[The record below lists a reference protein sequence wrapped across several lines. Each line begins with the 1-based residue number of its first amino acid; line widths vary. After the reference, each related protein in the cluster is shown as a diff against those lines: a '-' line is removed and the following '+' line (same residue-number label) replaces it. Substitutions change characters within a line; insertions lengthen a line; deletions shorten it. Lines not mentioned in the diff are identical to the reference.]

1 MASNISKRLDRI
13 ERIANELLNQSNP
26 PVYIRG
32 DDPEPEGE
40 YVRVVREYVT
50 APKRPDVTPLPLSE
64 LQAIYSAL
72 TLESR
77 FGTSKSHSV

>member
-26 PVYIRG
+26 PVYA

-40 YVRVVREYVT
+40 YVRVVREYVA
-50 APKRPDVTPLPLSE
+50 APQRPD
-64 LQAIYSAL
+64 L
-72 TLESR
+72 TLP
-77 FGTSKSHSV
+77 SVQTCGQSIRC

>member
-1 MASNISKRLDRI
+1 MSYSTRAI
-13 ERIANELLNQSNP
+13 LLS
-26 PVYIRG
+26 

-77 FGTSKSHSV
+77 FGTSKSHQRVRDARGCPSLRTH

>member
-32 DDPEPEGE
+32 DDPEPEVE
-40 YVRVVREYVT
+40 YVFVVMVFVSVPYRIDFTLLY
-50 APKRPDVTPLPLSE
+50 SE
-64 LQAIYSAL
+64 ELACNLLRDFKLNFFL
-72 TLESR
+72 T
-77 FGTSKSHSV
+77 KDWIA